1 VLHWKSGHKIG
12 CKRKG
17 RVDFALFNIPR
28 IAKSL
33 MPVDNERKHGG
44 VAEPIR
50 RYGRDVNIEEEERIH
65 QLKALRFLNGRNV
78 LVDYYLYRESIE
90 LSFHPDGL
98 LDVV

>member
-17 RVDFALFNIPR
+17 VWISRCSTSRASLN
-28 IAKSL
+28 L

-50 RYGRDVNIEEEERIH
+50 RWMAMDINRKRKDLTN
-65 QLKALRFLNGRNV
+65 
-78 LVDYYLYRESIE
+78 
-90 LSFHPDGL
+90 
-98 LDVV
+98 

>member
-1 VLHWKSGHKIG
+1 MLLARLRQRSLHMRILGSAATAARMQVLHWKSGHKIG

-44 VAEPIR
+44 VASRFALFTVIINR
-50 RYGRDVNIEEEERIH
+50 RER
-65 QLKALRFLNGRNV
+65 K
-78 LVDYYLYRESIE
+78 S
-90 LSFHPDGL
+90 
-98 LDVV
+98 

>member
-33 MPVDNERKHGG
+33 IPDNERKHGG

-50 RYGRDVNIEEEERIH
+50 RYMAGI
-65 QLKALRFLNGRNV
+65 LT
-78 LVDYYLYRESIE
+78 
-90 LSFHPDGL
+90 
-98 LDVV
+98 

>member
-33 MPVDNERKHGG
+33 MLTTSQSTEV
-44 VAEPIR
+44 
-50 RYGRDVNIEEEERIH
+50 
-65 QLKALRFLNGRNV
+65 
-78 LVDYYLYRESIE
+78 
-90 LSFHPDGL
+90 
-98 LDVV
+98 